1 MAKENGTVELNET
14 DFDALSN
21 LSLEEDSDPVETES
35 VVEEAPAVPVVE
47 PVAATVVAPVPA
59 AVEPVKPVEPVA
71 KAPEA
76 PAVVAPPAS
85 ETQQPAAPT
94 TQPTAEQML
103 QRRNSLLSEIGGRY
117 VVSEADA
124 ERLITEP
131 HKVLPEM
138 AAKIMLDSFDA
149 SVSIMA
155 SMLPKMIADV
165 VQKQSQADT
174 AQKAFFD
181 QWPQL
186 AKPELAPEIQRVAA
200 MYRQLNPNAPL
211 KKALSDIGALV
222 ATTLGL
228 PLQSVASVQNAPAP
242 VMRPVPFVPGGA
254 GSTPSGSAQ
263 PAAVNEFARLAL
275 LNDED

>member
-1 MAKENGTVELNET
+1 MAEEIGTPELTET
-14 DFDALSN
+14 DFEALST
-21 LSLEEDSDPVETES
+21 LSLEEDSDSPEPES
-35 VVEEAPAVPVVE
+35 VVEEAPAVPVAE

-85 ETQQPAAPT
+85 ETQQPAAPSGMPT
-94 TQPTAEQML
+94 TEQML
-103 QRRNSLLSEIGGRY
+103 QRRNTLLSELSSRY
-117 VVSEADA
+117 TVSEVDA
-124 ERLITEP
+124 ERLMTEP

-138 AAKIMLDSFDA
+138 AARNMLDSFDA
-149 SVSIMA
+149 SVTVIA
-155 SMLPKMIADV
+155 SMLPKMIEDV
-165 VQKQSQADT
+165 VQRQTQADT
-174 AQKAFFD
+174 AQKAFFE

-200 MYRQLNPNAPL
+200 MYRQLNPKVPL

-228 PLQSVASVQNAPAP
+228 PLQPVAPVQNAPAP

-254 GSTPSGSAQ
+254 GSTPGGSAQ